1 MQQHHGIAASPGIGI
16 GKSFSYTQTRFTL
29 KDNFT
34 HDFIQELD
42 ILETAFESVKED
54 LENAIARIKSTLGDK
69 EASIFEAHLLFM
81 EDPAIVDSLT
91 KKIMSGRNA
100 FNAVFLTFD
109 EFIDRFLQMES
120 EYMRDRIKDL
130 QDIKHRILL
139 KLEGKEPV
147 DLRRLPE
154 NTILIADDLLPSDA
168 VMLDPFHVKGFITR
182 SGGKTGH
189 IAIMAR
195 TLGIPAIVG
204 VKDLPLKSG
213 LEIVM
218 DGEQGIL
225 ILSPDETVRAQYIY
239 LQEISLQEAKR
250 RIRFAQLSS
259 KTACGR
265 SMNISANISNLTDI
279 DYAVAVGAEGVGLL
293 RTEFL
298 FMDRMTPPSEEEQY
312 RTYAKVLASFPKHR
326 IIIRTL
332 DIGGDKEISYINMPK
347 EANPFLGYRAI
358 RYFLEH
364 NALLKT
370 QLRALLRAGCHGK
383 LAVMIP
389 MITTLEEVIAS
400 KELFRTVQ
408 EELSCEK
415 IPYCNNVEFG
425 IMIEVPHAALLSDT
439 LADHVD
445 FFSIGTND
453 LIQYTLA
460 IDRTNADLGYLYQ
473 YYHPGVLR
481 LIAQVIRNAKNKG
494 IHVGMCGEAA
504 GDLSLLPLWVVL
516 GLDSL
521 SMSPSSILRIREALS
536 VIDESSI
543 SSLVEEILHASDAKT
558 VKKILDRA
566 SSFFKIC

>member
-16 GKSFSYTQTRFTL
+16 GVSFSYAQTHFAL

-34 HDFIQELD
+34 HDFIQELR
-42 ILETAFESVKED
+42 ILESAFESVKED
-54 LENAIARIKSTLGDK
+54 LETAIAKIKSTLGSK

-81 EDPAIVDSLT
+81 EDPQIIDSLT
-91 KKIMSGRNA
+91 QKIMSGRNA

-109 EFIDRFLQMES
+109 EFIDCFRQMKS

-130 QDIKHRILL
+130 QDVKHRILL
-139 KLEGKEPV
+139 KLEGKKPV
-147 DLRRLPE
+147 DLRYLPD
-154 NTILIADDLLPSDA
+154 NTILIADDLLPSDT
-168 VMLDPFHVKGFITR
+168 VMLDPSHVKGFITK

-204 VKDLPLKSG
+204 VKDLPLETG
-213 LEIVM
+213 LDIVM

-225 ILSPDETVRAQYIY
+225 VLSPDEITRKKYTD
-239 LQEISLQEAKR
+239 LQENFLQEEKR
-250 RIRFAQLSS
+250 RRRFAHMQS
-259 KTACGR
+259 KTACGHPI
-265 SMNISANISNLTDI
+265 NISANISNFTDI
-279 DYAVAVGAEGVGLL
+279 DAALAVGAEGIGLF

-298 FMDRMTPPSEEEQY
+298 FMDRTNPPSEEEQY
-312 RTYAKVLASFPKHR
+312 KTYAKILASFPDRR

-332 DIGGDKEISYINMPK
+332 DIGGDKDVAYIDFPK
-347 EANPFLGYRAI
+347 ESNPFLGYRAI
-358 RYFLEH
+358 RYFLKN

-370 QLRALLRAGCHGK
+370 QLRALLRASCHGK

-389 MITTLEEVIAS
+389 MITTLDEVIAS
-400 KELFRTVQ
+400 KQLLQTVR
-408 EELSCEK
+408 EELSSEG
-415 IPYCNNVEFG
+415 ISYCNNVEFG
-425 IMIEVPHAALLSDT
+425 IMIEVPHAALLSDI

-460 IDRTNADLGYLYQ
+460 IDRTNADLGHLYQ

-481 LIAQVIRNAKNKG
+481 LIAQVIQNAKAKG

-504 GDLSLLPLWVVL
+504 GDIFLLPLWVAL

-521 SMSPSSILRIREALS
+521 SMSSSSILRVREALS
-536 VIDESSI
+536 LIDR
-543 SSLVEEILHASDAKT
+543 SSLSSLAEEVLHASEADS
-558 VKKILDRA
+558 VKKILTQTT
-566 SSFFKIC
+566 SFFKIC